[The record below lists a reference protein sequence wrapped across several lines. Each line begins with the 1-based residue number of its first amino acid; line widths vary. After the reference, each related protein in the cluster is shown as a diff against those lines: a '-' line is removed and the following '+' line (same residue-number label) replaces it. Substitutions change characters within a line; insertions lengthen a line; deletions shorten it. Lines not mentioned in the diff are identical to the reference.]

1 MRGPT
6 DAADLAGLI
15 DTVAPAQQ
23 MNPPVTDP
31 CTPPATTPDT
41 SVSTTFTTP
50 GVDWAVVVKLRREAS
65 RRITS
70 ARNDHRQRTGLELS
84 EEDSRM
90 LGGAIIRS
98 VVHSYADRLAVDGKA
113 LWTTTEELAH
123 VNALTDAIFGYGRL
137 QPLFD
142 IAEAENIEISG
153 CEPVH
158 VQYGDGHRE
167 EHPPVA
173 DSDEELV

>member
-41 SVSTTFTTP
+41 SMSTTFTTP

-84 EEDSRM
+84 DEDSRM

-113 LWTTTEELAH
+113 LWTTTEELALSLIH
-123 VNALTDAIFGYGRL
+123 I
-137 QPLFD
+137 
-142 IAEAENIEISG
+142 
-153 CEPVH
+153 
-158 VQYGDGHRE
+158 
-167 EHPPVA
+167 
-173 DSDEELV
+173 